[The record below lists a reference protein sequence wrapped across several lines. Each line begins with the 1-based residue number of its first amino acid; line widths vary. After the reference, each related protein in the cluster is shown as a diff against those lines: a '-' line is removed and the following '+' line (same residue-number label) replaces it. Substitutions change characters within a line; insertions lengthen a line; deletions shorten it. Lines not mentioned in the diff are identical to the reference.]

1 MCLGPCPSCLRMFGF
16 GLCVL
21 GWESGSWLV
30 GNNMGRSSAI
40 WVMGSGWVRPFT
52 KPILVTIGPWAAMS
66 LVYLWAGVFFR
77 FQDMFRDFEFLRVFF
92 VST

>member
-52 KPILVTIGPWAAMS
+52 KPILVAIGPWAAMS
-66 LVYLWAGVFFR
+66 LGYSFVFGTCLEILNFW
-77 FQDMFRDFEFLRVFF
+77 ECFL
-92 VST
+92 

>member
-1 MCLGPCPSCLRMFGF
+1 MLGTLSFLSADVRFRSLRSC
-16 GLCVL
+16 
-21 GWESGSWLV
+21 WESGSWLV

-52 KPILVTIGPWAAMS
+52 KPILVAIGPWAAMG

-77 FQDMFRDFEFLRVFF
+77 FRGMFTGFEFLRVFF